1 MVSRR
6 VLSLVAFV
14 ASARAHAVLGGAVRA
29 SAFARTP
36 RAAPRLA
43 AGAAP
48 PQAASSDV
56 ATLATSLA
64 ARVPELL
71 AFAGQTLVVKYGGHA
86 MTDDALAESFYA
98 DVVLLRRLGVNV
110 VIVHGGGPQIS
121 GMLKDLGVQSSFVDG
136 RRVTDERTMEV
147 VEMVLGGLVN
157 NKLVN
162 ALSRAGGKAVGLTGH
177 AAGVI
182 GATRLE
188 HWTTDASGGKVRADL
203 GLVGEP
209 THVRPALLL
218 DLVACGAIPVIA
230 PIGVGVTDGQ
240 SYNINADT
248 AAGAVA
254 AALGAARLL
263 LLTDVVGVLDRS
275 GELMRSLCTDDV
287 SRLVADGTISGGM
300 IPKLETACDAVTAG
314 VGASVILDGR
324 VDHALLLSL
333 LPGVGVGT
341 TVGDT
346 AAGRR

>member
-1 MVSRR
+1 MPRANAR
-6 VLSLVAFV
+6 LLALALSAV
-14 ASARAHAVLGGAVRA
+14 ASANAHRAVGVRRVAVPARA
-29 SAFARTP
+29 S
-36 RAAPRLA
+36 PRLA

-48 PQAASSDV
+48 PAAAAAEV
-56 ATLATSLA
+56 ATLAASLA

-71 AFAGQTLVVKYGGHA
+71 SFAGQTLVVKYGGHA
-86 MTDDALAESFYA
+86 MTDDALADSFYR
-98 DVVLLRRLGVNV
+98 DVVLLRRIGVNV

-121 GMLKDLGVQSSFVDG
+121 GMLKDLGVPSSFVDG
-136 RRVTDERTMEV
+136 RRVTDAKTMEV

-162 ALSRAGGKAVGLTGH
+162 AISRAGGKAVGLTGH
-177 AAGVI
+177 ASGLL
-182 GATRLE
+182 GATRFE
-188 HWTTDASGGKVRADL
+188 HWTTDAAGQRVQADL

-209 THVRPALLL
+209 THVRPALLH
-218 DLVACGAIPVIA
+218 DLLGCGVIPVIA
-230 PIGVGVTDGQ
+230 PIGVGVCDGQ

-254 AALGAARLL
+254 AAIGASRLL

-275 GELMRSLCTDDV
+275 GALLHALGTDDV
-287 SRLVADGTISGGM
+287 SRLTADGTISGGM
-300 IPKLETACDAVTAG
+300 IPKLETACAAVAAG

-341 TVGDT
+341 TVRSRG
-346 AAGRR
+346 AEA

>member
-121 GMLKDLGVQSSFVDG
+121 GARAAPPVARPPLSPLSS
-136 RRVTDERTMEV
+136 
-147 VEMVLGGLVN
+147 
-157 NKLVN
+157 
-162 ALSRAGGKAVGLTGH
+162 
-177 AAGVI
+177 
-182 GATRLE
+182 AT
-188 HWTTDASGGKVRADL
+188 S
-203 GLVGEP
+203 P
-209 THVRPALLL
+209 
-218 DLVACGAIPVIA
+218 
-230 PIGVGVTDGQ
+230 
-240 SYNINADT
+240 
-248 AAGAVA
+248 
-254 AALGAARLL
+254 
-263 LLTDVVGVLDRS
+263 
-275 GELMRSLCTDDV
+275 
-287 SRLVADGTISGGM
+287 
-300 IPKLETACDAVTAG
+300 
-314 VGASVILDGR
+314 
-324 VDHALLLSL
+324 
-333 LPGVGVGT
+333 LPGGVH
-341 TVGDT
+341 
-346 AAGRR
+346 